1 MHIMQ
6 SRRSFM
12 ASCVGTATLAA
23 GLVGTTKPLHAE
35 PPPETTSVKL
45 VKFLP
50 ASCDPPLYFAE
61 DLLHAEGFTDVIYR
75 EIKPGEDNSE
85 LMAEGELD
93 FNWDFAPA
101 HILAIDSGL
110 PIKVLGGMHSGC
122 LELIANE
129 SISSV
134 GDLKGKKVG
143 VYQITSQPHVLVA
156 LMAAYVGLDPHRD
169 IEWVENDQEPAMQL
183 FIDGKIDAFLA
194 IPPEPQEL
202 HARKIGHTILASA
215 IDRPWSQY
223 FCCLLTTSAD
233 YAAKYPVATKR
244 VMRAILKS
252 VDLCVSEPARVA
264 KQMIDRKFATDYGYT
279 LQAINEIRYD
289 RWRDYDPDDTMRFY
303 ALRLQETGFI
313 KSSPQ
318 AIIANGTDWRFFDEL
333 KRELKT

>member
-1 MHIMQ
+1 MQ
-6 SRRSFM
+6 SRRRFM
-12 ASCVGTATLAA
+12 AGASCAGIATFTA
-23 GLVGTTKPLHAE
+23 GLVGAAKPLHAE
-35 PPPETTSVKL
+35 PPPETTSVRL

-50 ASCDPPLYFAE
+50 ASCDPPFYFAE

-75 EIKPGEDNSE
+75 EIKPDEDNSK
-85 LMAEGELD
+85 LLAEGELD

-101 HILAIDSGL
+101 HILAIDSGI

-129 SISSV
+129 SIGGV

-143 VYQITSQPHVLVA
+143 VYQVTSQPHILVA

-169 IEWVENDQEPAMQL
+169 IEWVENAEEPTMQL
-183 FIDGKIDAFLA
+183 FIDGKVDAFLG

-202 HARKIGHTILASA
+202 RARKIGHTILASA
-215 IDRPWSQY
+215 TDRPWSQY

-233 YAAKYPVATKR
+233 YAAKHPVATKR

-252 VDLCVSEPARVA
+252 IDLCVSEPGRIA
-264 KQMIDRKFATDYGYT
+264 KKMIDRKFANNYDYT

-318 AIIANGTDWRFFDEL
+318 TIIANGTDWRFLNDL
-333 KRELKT
+333 KRELKN